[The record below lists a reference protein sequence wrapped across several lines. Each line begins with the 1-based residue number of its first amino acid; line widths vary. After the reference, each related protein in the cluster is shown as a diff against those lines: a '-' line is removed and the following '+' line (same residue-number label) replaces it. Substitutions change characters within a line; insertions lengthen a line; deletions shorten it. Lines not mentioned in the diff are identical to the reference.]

1 MSKKRKMLKDRV
13 LTLRLPELIDDKL
26 EYVAEQL
33 WCSKSSVI
41 REAIRSHLE
50 EKEDLFTEEYYDY
63 IKEKYGATD

>member
-1 MSKKRKMLKDRV
+1 MKRKMLKDRV

-33 WCSKSSVI
+33 WCTKSSVI

-50 EKEDLFTEEYYDY
+50 EKEDLFTEEYMQSQQHHFRAY
-63 IKEKYGATD
+63 

>member
-1 MSKKRKMLKDRV
+1 MKRKMLKDRV

-50 EKEDLFTEEYYDY
+50 EKEDLFTEEYMQSQKHHFRAY
-63 IKEKYGATD
+63 

>member
-13 LTLRLPELIDDKL
+13 LTLRLPELIYDKVD
-26 EYVAEQL
+26 YVAEQE
-33 WCSKSSVI
+33 WCTISSVI

-50 EKEDLFTEEYYDY
+50 EKEDLFTEEYYDS